1 MISEAMGRK
10 KIEDRDELL
19 IHRIRTRVNDRA
31 YKRLTGLLNSSN
43 CQTVGQLVRKILS
56 RERITVYHKDKS
68 LEGPIQ
74 ELIQIRNELRAIGVN
89 INQITHHFHT
99 AETTNQRMFDALK
112 VAESYREVGDKVN
125 VLVEM
130 VAKLGEKWL
139 QR

>member
-1 MISEAMGRK
+1 MGRK
-10 KIEDRDELL
+10 KIEDKDELL

-31 YKRLTGLLNSSN
+31 YKRLTELLNSSN

-56 RERITVYHKDKS
+56 KERITVYHKDKS
-68 LEGPIQ
+68 LEGPVQ

-99 AETTNQRMFDALK
+99 AETNNQRMFDALK

>member
-19 IHRIRTRVNDRA
+19 IHRIRTRVNDKA
-31 YKRLTGLLNSSN
+31 YKRLTELLNSSN

-68 LEGPIQ
+68 LDGPIQ

-99 AETTNQRMFDALK
+99 AETINQRMFDALK

>member
-1 MISEAMGRK
+1 MGRK

-19 IHRIRTRVNDRA
+19 VHRIRTRVNDKA
-31 YKRLTGLLNSSN
+31 YKRLSEILENSN

-56 RERITVYHKDKS
+56 HERITVYKKDNS
-68 LEGPIQ
+68 LEAPVQ

-89 INQITHHFHT
+89 INQITHYFHT
-99 AETTNQRMFDALK
+99 AETNNQKMFYALK
-112 VAESYREVGDKVN
+112 VAENYREVGDKVN

-130 VAKLGEKWL
+130 VARLGEKWL

>member
-19 IHRIRTRVNDRA
+19 IHRIRTRVNDKA
-31 YKRLTGLLNSSN
+31 YKRLTELLNSSN

-68 LEGPIQ
+68 LDGPIQ

>member
-68 LEGPIQ
+68 LDGPIQ

>member
-1 MISEAMGRK
+1 MGRK
-10 KIEDRDELL
+10 KIEDKDELL

-31 YKRLTGLLNSSN
+31 YKRLTELLNSSN

-68 LEGPIQ
+68 LEGPVQ

-99 AETTNQRMFDALK
+99 AETNNQRMFDALK

-125 VLVEM
+125 VLVDI

>member
-1 MISEAMGRK
+1 
-10 KIEDRDELL
+10 
-19 IHRIRTRVNDRA
+19 
-31 YKRLTGLLNSSN
+31 
-43 CQTVGQLVRKILS
+43 VRKILS
-56 RERITVYHKDKS
+56 KERITVYHKDKS
-68 LEGPIQ
+68 LEGPVQ

-99 AETTNQRMFDALK
+99 AETNNQRMFDALK